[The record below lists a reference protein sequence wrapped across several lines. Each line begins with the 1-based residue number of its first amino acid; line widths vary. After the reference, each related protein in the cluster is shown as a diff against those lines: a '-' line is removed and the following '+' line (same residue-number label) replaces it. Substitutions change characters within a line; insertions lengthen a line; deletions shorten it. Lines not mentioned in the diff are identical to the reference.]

1 MTCRIWGSWLVYKL
15 LRSVTDGRWSMIA
28 ISHGILRGY
37 QPTIGRWVTE
47 RLEPVIQNR
56 STWLSIPP
64 FFFMDHTKFLGT
76 EVLNKGCKLWTMNG
90 ICMFR
95 PQRPWNYLSIEQFF
109 PTCRMPPPSRAPLS
123 PSWDKLNHP
132 SQIYTPFRVSLMLV
146 YTTGSCWSRGWN
158 AERWTW
164 VRTIAFKLKETKKA
178 RELILSLT
186 LSWFYA
192 LNFPRLSL
200 TM

>member
-1 MTCRIWGSWLVYKL
+1 MIDDRHQPWDSAWLPAYH
-15 LRSVTDGRWSMIA
+15 RSMSDRTSGARYS
-28 ISHGILRGY
+28 
-37 QPTIGRWVTE
+37 
-47 RLEPVIQNR
+47 EPIDMVVNP
-56 STWLSIPP
+56 SI